1 MEASNHRDR
10 HQELMDHRTKGAAN
24 DRAYVLGRNA
34 WRTIEEGNEREWL
47 IGNGI
52 GGYANHSVPGGGYRM
67 SHGYLVASAK
77 APVNRMLVFTRSQEQ
92 VDIGDRSYDLTSQ
105 QYINWQKNGQRYL
118 RRFKL
123 DTVPEYDYQ
132 VEDVR
137 IVKTIALEYGHNT
150 VAVCYDIT
158 GGKETAQVKL
168 VPLFNY
174 RSPGDVSEKGN
185 LRFEKQLEDRL
196 LRLIPERDPG
206 VTISFLASEGE
217 FLDRSTLPVTMA
229 TPNYVIEEGHYYPF
243 ENRNGFLGIDN
254 HYTPYEI
261 QVTVEPYERK
271 RIYLKC
277 STEALT
283 RDGKDGF
290 TIVREYRERMAHL
303 VQTAGYGDRLA
314 DRLVEAA
321 DHFIVDR
328 ESTGLKTVLA
338 GYPWFT
344 DWGRD
349 TMIAFQGVALATKR
363 FDEARE
369 ILESFAHYVRRGLI
383 PNMFPDDGQEP
394 LYNTVDASLWYVH
407 AVYEYLKHTGGE
419 DDYRFIRDKIYPKL
433 KEIIAA
439 YQGGTDFSIGMDEDG
454 LIHAGGGLDQV
465 TWMDVRVGEWVVTP
479 RHGKPVEINAL
490 WYNALRIMA
499 QLAERFGEKLP
510 YDELARKVR
519 ESFCR
524 RFWNEVDQCLY
535 DVVDVPQEGGGFGDD
550 PSIRPNQI
558 WAVSLPF
565 TMLPPEQEK
574 AVVGTVYQH
583 LYTPYGLRSLSD
595 RDPRFQPRYIGK
607 LIDRD
612 GAYHMGTT
620 WAFPLGGF
628 ITAYCKVNGYSRE
641 AVLTAK
647 DMCSAFEDHMHD
659 GGLGG
664 IAEIFDGDFACTGRG
679 CFTQAW
685 SVGEILRAYTE
696 DVLPNLTGL
705 E

>member
-1 MEASNHRDR
+1 MSQVREQVQVQVQVQAKDR
-10 HQELMDHRTKGAAN
+10 GAA
-24 DRAYVLGRNA
+24 DRAYILGRSA
-34 WRTIEEGNEREWL
+34 WRTLEEGNEKEWL

-52 GGYANHSVPGGGYRM
+52 GGYANHSVPGGGFRM
-67 SHGYLVASAK
+67 SHGYLVASAR
-77 APVNRMLVFTRSQEQ
+77 APVNRMLVFTRIQEQ
-92 VDIGDRSYDLTSQ
+92 VCMGGQTYELASQ
-105 QYINWQKNGQRYL
+105 QYINWRKDGHRYL

-132 VEDVR
+132 VEDVNIR
-137 IVKTIALEYGHNT
+137 KTISLEYGHNT
-150 VAVCYDIT
+150 AAVCYEIA
-158 GGKETAQVKL
+158 GGKEPAEIKL

-174 RSPGDVSEKGN
+174 RSPGDVSEKGS
-185 LRFEKQLEDRL
+185 LRFETKLEGNV
-196 LRLIPERDPG
+196 LRLTPESGPD
-206 VTISFLASEGE
+206 VTISFMASAGE
-217 FLDRSTLPVTMA
+217 YLDRSTLPVTMA
-229 TPNYVIEEGHYYPF
+229 TPSHMYEEGHFYAF
-243 ENRNGFLGIDN
+243 ENRNGFLGVDC

-261 QVTVEPYERK
+261 NVTIEPYERK
-271 RIYLKC
+271 AFYFKC
-277 STEALT
+277 STEPL
-283 RDGKDGF
+283 DGKDGF
-290 TIVREYRERMAHL
+290 AIVREYKERMDKL
-303 VQTAGYGDRLA
+303 VAAAGYGDRLA

-349 TMIAFQGVALATKR
+349 TMIALPGLALATRR
-363 FDEARE
+363 FAEARE
-369 ILESFAHYVRRGLI
+369 IMESFSRYVRGGLI

-419 DDYRFIRDKIYPKL
+419 DDYRFIRATVYPTL
-433 KEIIAA
+433 KEIVAA
-439 YQGGTDFSIGMDEDG
+439 YCGGTDFSIGMDEDG

-465 TWMDVRVGEWVVTP
+465 TWMDVRVGDWVVTP

-490 WYNALRIMA
+490 WYNALCIMA
-499 QLAERFGEKLP
+499 RLAERFGETEP
-510 YDELARKVR
+510 YDELAQKVR
-519 ESFCR
+519 ESFR
-524 RFWNEVDQCLY
+524 SRFWNGADQCLY
-535 DVVDVPQEGGGFGDD
+535 DVVDVPQKDGGFNND

-565 TMLPPEQEK
+565 TMLPPDQEK
-574 AVVGTVYQH
+574 AVVGTVYKH
-583 LYTPYGLRSLSD
+583 LYTPYGLRSLSF
-595 RDPRFQPRYIGK
+595 RDPRFRPRYIGK

-612 GAYHMGTT
+612 GAYHMGTV
-620 WAFPLGGF
+620 WAFPLGAF
-628 ITAYCKVNGYSRE
+628 ITAYCKVNGYSQR

-647 DMCSAFEDHMHD
+647 EMCAVVEDHLQD
-659 GGLGG
+659 GGIGG
-664 IAEIFDGDFACTGRG
+664 IAEIFDGEFACTGRG

-696 DVLPNLTGL
+696 DVLPRLRNLRGK